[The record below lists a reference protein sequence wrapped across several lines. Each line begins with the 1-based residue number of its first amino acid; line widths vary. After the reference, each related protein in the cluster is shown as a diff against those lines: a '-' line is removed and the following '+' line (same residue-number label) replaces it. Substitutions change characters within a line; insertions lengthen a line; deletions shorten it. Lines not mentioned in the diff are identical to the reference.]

1 MFDRRAQLMAL
12 QNMRRGGGQ
21 APPAQSNLAG
31 AMAPVMGAP
40 QPPPQGLAAAAA
52 PVMGP
57 PPPQQSGG
65 MMNQYAANVM
75 GPPQQ
80 GPTQPAQRRGQGRPR
95 PMGGGL

>member
-21 APPAQSNLAG
+21 MPPAQSNLAG

-40 QPPPQGLAAAAA
+40 QPPPHGLAAAAA
-52 PVMGP
+52 PVMGS
-57 PPPQQSGG
+57 PPPQQNGSGMAQYMGGVMGQPPPQGG
-65 MMNQYAANVM
+65 M
-75 GPPQQ
+75 
-80 GPTQPAQRRGQGRPR
+80 PAQRGPQRRR